1 MVGAVLV
8 YSARG
13 DLIVSRIYK
22 PTLKR
27 SIADVFR
34 VQIINN
40 LDVRSPIL
48 TLGSTTFHFI
58 RSNNNN
64 LHNNSNNSGS
74 NNNVTNLNGL
84 INTTNMFDID
94 NINGNNNNGNYSG
107 DTNGNEL
114 WLVTVSRNNDSSAS
128 IWEFLYKLN
137 DMLLIYGINNEYLLM
152 DDFMTCY
159 EILNCMVSSGGIITF
174 TDISDIIKQMSSQ
187 PKENYDQLLLMNK
200 GSSRFGNIHNRNHN
214 NILNETNITRLPKI
228 LKKPSTL
235 SIPSPTRGKKNEI
248 ILQVIEK
255 ISILVSKD
263 GSILKSY
270 VDGTIDLTT
279 TLKDEPSCQFG
290 INDNSIQ
297 LNDFKFHSCVSI
309 DNFERN
315 HLIKF
320 RPPMGSI
327 ELMKYHCR
335 ENLNL
340 PFKLTPIVTQVS
352 GNFMD
357 YKIIIKSLF
366 PNKLSAKNVIL
377 KIPVPPGT
385 IDCKTNC
392 TNGSCN
398 FDPTE
403 NLMIWRLNKFNG
415 LTENTM
421 SAITVPTKDITA
433 QDLQQWPRPSMS
445 LDFEIMM
452 FSNSGL
458 VVRYFTI
465 NNSTRNINKW
475 IKYLSKSGS
484 YEIRY

>member
-13 DLIVSRIYK
+13 DLLVSRIYK

-58 RSNNNN
+58 RSNNNHVN
-64 LHNNSNNSGS
+64 S

-84 INTTNMFDID
+84 IGTNNMFDID
-94 NINGNNNNGNYSG
+94 NSSGGNGDTSNNN
-107 DTNGNEL
+107 NGNEL
-114 WLVTVSRNNDSSAS
+114 WLVTVSRNNDNSAA

-137 DMLLIYGINNEYLLM
+137 DLLLIYGISNEYLLM

-159 EILNCMVSSGGIITF
+159 EILNCMISSGGVITS
-174 TDISDIIKQMSSQ
+174 TDIGDIVKRMSVQ
-187 PKENYDQLLLMNK
+187 PKENYDQLLSMNN
-200 GSSRFGNIHNRNHN
+200 GSSRFNKSSSYNNSSN
-214 NILNETNITRLPKI
+214 NINNGGTILSEANLAKIPKI
-228 LKKPSTL
+228 LKRSNTL
-235 SIPSPTRGKKNEI
+235 NIPNPTRTKKKEI
-248 ILQVIEK
+248 ILQVVEK

-279 TLKDEPSCQFG
+279 NLKDEPTCQFG
-290 INDNSIQ
+290 INDNTIQ

-309 DNFERN
+309 DNFEKN

-320 RPPMGSI
+320 RPPIGSI

-340 PFKLTPIVTQVS
+340 PFKLTPIVTQVN
-352 GNFMD
+352 GNLMD

-392 TNGSCN
+392 TSGSCH

-403 NLMIWRLNKFNG
+403 NLMIWKLNKFNG

-421 SAITVPTKDITA
+421 SAITVPTKDITS
-433 QDLQQWPRPSMS
+433 QDLQQWSRPSMA
-445 LDFEIMM
+445 LEFDIMM

-465 NNSTRNINKW
+465 NNNTRDVNKW